1 MKFGKQD
8 EFLPLLVQLNISTL
22 QKRKPWRK
30 KERYLLLENTLIF
43 FFCYC
48 KTTLVP
54 LLINIAGR
62 YFTNLQLLL
71 PNFPYPSLLNPL
83 THTCTH
89 TPTPQ
94 THTNWSSLK
103 SHVAFGKYFIIA
115 SQVDFLTLLPIWTW
129 TISYSCLYQ
138 WY

>member
-1 MKFGKQD
+1 MSFCLCWYNLI
-8 EFLPLLVQLNISTL
+8 FLHC
-22 QKRKPWRK
+22 KRENHG
-30 KERYLLLENTLIF
+30 ERRRDTYFWKTHWFF

-89 TPTPQ
+89 TLTPQ